1 MPEELTVEQLRE
13 EHSSYPRNKH
23 IADVFFRAG
32 YIESWG
38 RGTNK
43 IIDSCIEAGL
53 PEPIIEEEQGGF
65 SITFLKDV
73 YTKEYLRQLDL
84 NERQIKAV
92 LYIKNSREI
101 NNTKYQELNNV
112 GKTVSTKE
120 L

>member
-1 MPEELTVEQLRE
+1 M
-13 EHSSYPRNKH
+13 H